1 MNELTLEDLKS
12 YQADNA
18 EQDLEAAKR
27 AEKNECVCGTV
38 NCATE
43 YACHTSGY

>member
-18 EQDLEAAKR
+18 EQEPAKR